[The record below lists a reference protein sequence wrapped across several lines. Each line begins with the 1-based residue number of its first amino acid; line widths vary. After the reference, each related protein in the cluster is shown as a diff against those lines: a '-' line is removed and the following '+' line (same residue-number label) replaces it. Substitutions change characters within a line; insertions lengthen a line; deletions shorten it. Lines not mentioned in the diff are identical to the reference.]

1 MNFPIFHNMTINFP
15 DGYLGKQIYFKEVH
29 NTIYTM
35 VKEVDEF
42 ALMPS
47 LNGNKLYL
55 DFLSAQFYINRN
67 LLSGEPNHIVSS
79 QLEVISNDINITFDP
94 ISIDNLSTETGAD
107 YLQNLFFVTS
117 EMPLFELVNLT
128 NNQDINI
135 TFKITSI
142 DSNSKIIINSAHF
155 LFFYRNRTKDDDV
168 NGDGNTDI
176 IDVVKLSNQLLNR
189 DNDNKYGN
197 YGILNNA
204 NNIKEEDV
212 MALANRVLE
221 HE

>member
-1 MNFPIFHNMTINFP
+1 
-15 DGYLGKQIYFKEVH
+15 
-29 NTIYTM
+29 
-35 VKEVDEF
+35 
-42 ALMPS
+42 
-47 LNGNKLYL
+47 
-55 DFLSAQFYINRN
+55 
-67 LLSGEPNHIVSS
+67 
-79 QLEVISNDINITFDP
+79 
-94 ISIDNLSTETGAD
+94 
-107 YLQNLFFVTS
+107 
-117 EMPLFELVNLT
+117 MPLFELVNLT